1 MDFSSLAVLKPFIIT
16 LREGFEIALI
26 VGILYSYIAKKEDAA
41 AKNMV
46 WLGLALAGVI
56 SVGFGVGLLAIQTS
70 IPQSYG
76 QLMEGILAFISAG
89 FLLYMVLW
97 MNHAGVSKELRGAV
111 DEAAETATPLWGIF
125 SIAFTSVLR
134 EGFETVIFLH
144 TAAEKQT
151 SNDVVMSYSL
161 AVLGLI
167 IAAIIGYY
175 IFARSS
181 KLPMREIFSYTSLL
195 LVLFAAWMIFVGFT
209 ATGFGWYGGRENMPQ
224 WLNIVRYVAGF
235 AAAGVG
241 LNFWRQQNK
250 K

>member
-1 MDFSSLAVLKPFIIT
+1 MDFSALAVLKPFVIT

-26 VGILYSYIAKKEDAA
+26 VGILYSYIAAKEDKA

-46 WLGLALAGVI
+46 WLGLGLAGVI
-56 SVGFGVGLLAIQTS
+56 SVAFGVVLVQIQAS
-70 IPQSYG
+70 IPQAYG
-76 QLMEGILAFISAG
+76 ELMEGVLAFISAG

-97 MNHAGVSKELRGAV
+97 MNHAGISKELRGAV
-111 DEAAETATPLWGIF
+111 DNAVDTPTPLWGIF

-134 EGFETVIFLH
+134 EGFETILFLH

-151 SNDVVMSYSL
+151 SNDVWLSYGL
-161 AVLGLI
+161 AVLGLVI
-167 IAAIIGYY
+167 SAIIGYY

-209 ATGFGWYGGRENMPQ
+209 ACGVGIYHGKANLPQ
-224 WLNIVRYVAGF
+224 WLNILRYVAGF
-235 AAAGVG
+235 VAAGIG
-241 LNFWRQQNK
+241 LNFWRQKNK
-250 K
+250 